1 MDKHN
6 KHTALDDYFA
16 SMLSVPVVE
25 EVKAP
30 ESTRA
35 LTEPAQAELKPLLSV
50 VSPQGLSEFKIPEP
64 DGSGSLTELDQLLGS
79 VIDIDLADMDL
90 SVLDNAPSVDLPA
103 EQVLAEPVIDTESA
117 EVHAAELASTVVS
130 NDELEVTT
138 QEIILAEAD
147 VTVAEESDSIVLVDI
162 ELPSSS
168 ILESDT
174 AAELESSVEAAPVWK
189 NVELEE
195 RFQALFFEVAGVIFA
210 VPLTELGGIHQ
221 TEVVNSLF
229 GKPDWYLGIMQHRE
243 QKLSVVD
250 TAQWVMPEQDMG
262 EINYKYQIQLS
273 ESNWVL
279 GCESLHGTETLNS
292 NDIKWRSTPGSR
304 PWLAGMV
311 KSRMCVLL
319 HVTEMIKLLDNGIN
333 IHGQ

>member
-25 EVKAP
+25 DVKQS
-30 ESTRA
+30 ELTVA

-50 VSPQGLSEFKIPEP
+50 VSPQGQSDFKMPEP
-64 DGSGSLTELDQLLGS
+64 DSSGSLTELDLLLGS

-90 SVLDNAPSVDLPA
+90 SVLDNAQSVDLPA
-103 EQVLAEPVIDTESA
+103 EQVLAEHVIDTI
-117 EVHAAELASTVVS
+117 VGTVPAAE
-130 NDELEVTT
+130 
-138 QEIILAEAD
+138 QEIKPVEAD
-147 VTVAEESDSIVLVDI
+147 VTVAEESESTVLPDT
-162 ELPSSS
+162 ELSSSS
-168 ILESDT
+168 IPEADTETALESN
-174 AAELESSVEAAPVWK
+174 VEAAPTWK

-221 TEVVNSLF
+221 AEVVNSLF

-262 EINYKYQIQLS
+262 EIDYKYQIQLS